1 MKKVYF
7 LSTFLFLLFSSAQAQ
22 TTWDNF
28 EDSRK
33 GTYGFI
39 SGSFIPYF
47 ENPDQTGANTS
58 RVAAS
63 YTRNA
68 AEAFD
73 VIILDAAMAD
83 LSDYLSGTKQMSIDV
98 WSPNIGTTVQIT
110 LENDVIA
117 QPANFPTGRHSVY
130 LATTTVAN
138 AWETLTF
145 TFDNRPDATV
155 ANDNVN
161 RIVLL
166 FAPNTNT
173 GDTYFWDNL
182 NGPEL
187 ASDPCAGVT
196 PDPTILNDFE
206 CYQNTNFVFSHSGVN
221 FRRVLNPDQNGNT
234 SDYVAT
240 YTRNSGEEF
249 DVIVGKF
256 DGNLAL
262 QPNSSITLDVWDA
275 NAPTNI
281 RLSLQADN
289 GDVILAMDQMTAASS
304 TWQTLTFDPS
314 SVSASTDIRQFVILF
329 DPGVFTGNQY
339 YFDNF
344 AVGTIVGV
352 EDLEEINSFKAFPNP
367 SNGITNFQYE
377 LQNAADVGLNIY
389 DVTGKLVDQILN
401 QTQPSGTHQAIW
413 EAGETPNGIYFYTLS
428 INGQIA
434 SGKIILNQ

>member
-1 MKKVYF
+1 MKKIYI
-7 LSTFLFLLFSSAQAQ
+7 LTTFLFLLFSSAQAQ
-22 TTWDNF
+22 VTWDNF
-28 EDSRK
+28 EDTRQ

-39 SGSFIPYF
+39 NGTFIPYF

-58 RVAAS
+58 QIAAQ

-68 AEAFD
+68 AELFD

-83 LSDYLSGTKQMSIDV
+83 LSDYLSGAKQMSIDV
-98 WSPNIGTTVQIT
+98 WSPNVGTTVQIT

-145 TFDNRPDATV
+145 TFDSQPDASV

-187 ASDPCAGVT
+187 ANDPCAGVT
-196 PDPTILNDFE
+196 PSADILNDFE
-206 CYQNTNFVFSHSGVN
+206 CHQNTNFIFSHAGVN
-221 FRRVLNPDQNGNT
+221 FRRVVNPDPSGNT
-234 SDYVAT
+234 SDYIAS
-240 YTRNSGEEF
+240 YIRNGGEEN
-249 DVIVGKF
+249 DVIIGRF

-262 QPNSSITLDVWDA
+262 QSNSTISLDVIDM
-275 NAPTNI
+275 NAPTQVT
-281 RLSLQADN
+281 LSLQTTN
-289 GDVILAMDQMTAASS
+289 NDVILAMDAMTTASS

-314 SVSASTDIRQFVILF
+314 SVAASTDIGQFVLLF
-329 DPGVFTGNQY
+329 DPGNFTADQY

-344 AVGTIVGV
+344 SVGTIVGV
-352 EDLEEINSFKAFPNP
+352 EDLEEVTSFKAFPNP
-367 SNGITNFQYE
+367 SNGITHFQYE
-377 LQNAADVGLNIY
+377 LQNSADVGLNIY
-389 DVTGKLVDQILN
+389 DVTGKLVDQIFNEN
-401 QTQPSGTHQAIW
+401 QLSGSHQAIW
-413 EAGETPNGIYFYTLS
+413 EANETPNGIYFYTLS
-428 INGQIA
+428 INGQVA